1 MVLHMLTN
9 VQFLLIKTTPMFL
22 ELKCLVLS
30 GTIPIMVFKD
40 STVFL
45 VVLLFTT
52 KDWFKIAPILQPYNI
67 EVHFETYVKM
77 SSILVL
83 ISN

>member
-9 VQFLLIKTTPMFL
+9 VQYLPIKTTLMSL
-22 ELKCLVLS
+22 GLKCLVLS
-30 GTIPIMVFKD
+30 GTILITAFKD

-52 KDWFKIAPILQPYNI
+52 KDLFKISPILQPYNI
-67 EVHFETYVKM
+67 VVHFEILVKM